1 MARAAIAE
9 LFRDGR
15 FEISE
20 VRAWLETAPLDTLDD
35 ADHCAL
41 FEFLR
46 HKYVFI
52 SNRSVEL
59 RADKRE
65 KRKEMIRL
73 LLSHGVNANACGH
86 LGRPL
91 SFCATPAEAALLLDA
106 GARIDAETQIQ
117 YAWYSPLFQNT
128 QTVLSEVL
136 RRTRWHSAP
145 VIDLVR
151 SFDLVRFFVSRG
163 ADFDAPNSQGVSPAR
178 LAHQKLN
185 GTNRIIQDRQE
196 ANPEHRVDHLCQ
208 VAQLFDDV
216 RDAGGCWAAYVRA
229 PRIGLVRLR
238 ALCIHGRAAPPADKV
253 LERLFSTRLP
263 NECFWNVLAFWRSSR
278 EIFPEY

>member
-9 LFRDGR
+9 LFRYGR
-15 FEISE
+15 LEISE

-46 HKYVFI
+46 YLI
-52 SNRSVEL
+52 SGEVRRE
-59 RADKRE
+59 KFE

-73 LLSHGVNANACGH
+73 LLSHGVKANSCGH

-91 SFCATPAEAALLLDA
+91 SFCATPAEADLLLDA

-117 YAWYSPLFQNT
+117 YGYLGIT
-128 QTVLSEVL
+128 ETVLSEVL

-145 VIDLVR
+145 AIDLAR
-151 SFDLVRFFVSRG
+151 SFDLVRFFVKHG
-163 ADFDAPNSQGVSPAR
+163 ADFNAPNSQGVSPAR
-178 LAHQKLN
+178 LAHQDLHF
-185 GTNRIIQDRQE
+185 TNLIIQDRQE

-208 VAQLFDDV
+208 VAQFFDDV
-216 RDAGGCWAAYVRA
+216 RDAGGWAAYVRA

>member
-9 LFRDGR
+9 LFRYGR
-15 FEISE
+15 LEISE
-20 VRAWLETAPLDTLDD
+20 VRAWLETIPLDTLDD
-35 ADHCAL
+35 ADHAQL

-46 HKYVFI
+46 REYVMVYYL
-52 SNRSVEL
+52 SGEVRG
-59 RADKRE
+59 DKRE

-73 LLSHGVNANACGH
+73 LLSHGVNANSCGH

-117 YAWYSPLFQNT
+117 SASYSPLWHT
-128 QTVLSEVL
+128 TETVLSEVL

-145 VIDLVR
+145 AIDLAR

-208 VAQLFDDV
+208 VAQFLDDV
-216 RDAGGCWAAYVRA
+216 RDAGGWAAYVRA

-253 LERLFSTRLP
+253 LDRLFSTRLP